1 MCWTRSGEVGLHGL
15 HTFPKSE
22 RLQYGH
28 QFRQVYERG
37 RKVEGRL
44 LALYLLDEP
53 AADVAPSGRAV
64 GVVTGR
70 RIGGAVQRNRAR
82 RLLRE
87 AYRLNKHKLKPN
99 FQLVMVARNGI
110 RGKRLTDVEAE
121 LLRLFGT
128 AGMLSVS

>member
-1 MCWTRSGEVGLHGL
+1 MHGL

-28 QFRQVYERG
+28 QFRQIYERG

-53 AADVAPSGRAV
+53 ATNPAPSGRAV

-70 RIGGAVQRNRAR
+70 KLGGAVQRNRAR

-99 FQLVMVARNGI
+99 IQIVMVARYGI
-110 RGKRLTDVEAE
+110 RGKRLPDVEAE
-121 LLRLFGT
+121 LLGLFGA
-128 AGMLSVS
+128 AGVLSAS

>member
-1 MCWTRSGEVGLHGL
+1 MRSGEVGLHGL

-28 QFRQVYERG
+28 QFRQIYERG

-53 AADVAPSGRAV
+53 ATNPAPSGRAV

-70 RIGGAVQRNRAR
+70 KLGGAVQRNRAR

-99 FQLVMVARNGI
+99 IQIVMVARYGI
-110 RGKRLTDVEAE
+110 RGKRLPDVEAE
-121 LLRLFGT
+121 LLGLFGA
-128 AGMLSVS
+128 AGVLSAS

>member
-1 MCWTRSGEVGLHGL
+1 MRSGEVGLHGL

-28 QFRQVYERG
+28 QFRHVYEHG

-53 AADVAPSGRAV
+53 ATNPAPSGRAV

-70 RIGGAVQRNRAR
+70 KLGGAVQRNRAR

-99 FQLVMVARNGI
+99 IQIVMVARYGI
-110 RGKRLTDVEAE
+110 RGKRLPDVEAE
-121 LLRLFGT
+121 LLRLFGA

>member
-1 MCWTRSGEVGLHGL
+1 LHGL

-22 RLQYGH
+22 RLRYGH

-53 AADVAPSGRAV
+53 ATNPAPSGRAV

-70 RIGGAVQRNRAR
+70 KLGGAVQRNRAR

-99 FQLVMVARNGI
+99 FQLVMVARNAI
-110 RGKRLTDVEAE
+110 RGKRLPDVEAE
-121 LLRLFGT
+121 LLGLFGA
-128 AGMLSVS
+128 AGVLSVS

>member
-1 MCWTRSGEVGLHGL
+1 MRSGEVGLHGL

-53 AADVAPSGRAV
+53 ATKPAPSGRAV

-70 RIGGAVQRNRAR
+70 KLGGAVQRNRAR

-99 FQLVMVARNGI
+99 IQIVMVARYGI
-110 RGKRLTDVEAE
+110 RGKRLPDVEAE
-121 LLRLFGT
+121 LLGLFGA
-128 AGMLSVS
+128 AGVLSMS

>member
-1 MCWTRSGEVGLHGL
+1 MRSGEVGLHGL

-28 QFRQVYERG
+28 QFRQIYERG

-53 AADVAPSGRAV
+53 ATNPAPSGRAV

-70 RIGGAVQRNRAR
+70 KLGDAVQRNRAR

-99 FQLVMVARNGI
+99 IQIVMVARYGI
-110 RGKRLTDVEAE
+110 RGKRLPDVEAE
-121 LLRLFGT
+121 LLGLFGA
-128 AGMLSVS
+128 AGVLSVS

>member
-1 MCWTRSGEVGLHGL
+1 MRNGEVGLHGL

-28 QFRQVYERG
+28 QFRQIYERG

-53 AADVAPSGRAV
+53 SAKPAPSGRAV

-70 RIGGAVQRNRAR
+70 KLGGAVQRNRAR

-99 FQLVMVARNGI
+99 IQIVMVARYGI
-110 RGKRLTDVEAE
+110 RGKRLPDVEAE
-121 LLRLFGT
+121 LLGLFGT
-128 AGMLSVS
+128 AGMLSES